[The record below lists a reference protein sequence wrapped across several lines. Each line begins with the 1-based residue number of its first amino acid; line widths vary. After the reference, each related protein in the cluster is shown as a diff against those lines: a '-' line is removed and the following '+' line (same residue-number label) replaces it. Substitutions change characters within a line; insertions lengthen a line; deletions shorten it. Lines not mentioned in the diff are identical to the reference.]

1 MEELKKMIP
10 FISSVIIGLLVSSFS
25 AITGVCYFV
34 VLQLFYLSNEKY
46 SEAILLVYLIYVF
59 SDSRSSLL
67 SFAETTK
74 VFLVFSLPYIATKLN
89 SRSSINGTAFIPFI
103 VYCFVLVLFSEVP
116 FRSFQ
121 KTLSYSILLI
131 SSPLLLTGVIE
142 TYGKLFFK
150 KLIVMF
156 GLILLI
162 GLILILINY
171 DFVHLI
177 GRFRGLLGNPNGMGI
192 FGIVFFLLFQV
203 VQDRYPNIFSR
214 KEVIVLGVL
223 FVLSIVYSGSRSGIF
238 TILLFYGLR
247 WIFRRST
254 SLGVFVSVISVV
266 VMNFVTIDWI
276 GIIQTFGLQEY
287 FRVETL
293 TEGSGRLVAWNFAWE
308 QIQENVLWGYG
319 FVHNEY
325 IFGKYI
331 LQLSNLGHQG
341 NVHNSFLTL
350 WLDTGLI
357 GLLLFLLPLLRL
369 VYKAALNTQVALPI
383 FICFV
388 FSANFESWLSA
399 SLNPFTIIFY
409 FTMYL
414 MVFKR
419 AVDID
424 SQAELTIK

>member
-25 AITGVCYFV
+25 AFTGVCYFV

-67 SFAETTK
+67 SFAETAK

-131 SSPLLLTGVIE
+131 SSPLLLSGVIE
-142 TYGKLFFK
+142 TYGKIFLK
-150 KLIVMF
+150 KIIVLF
-156 GLILLI
+156 GLILFI
-162 GLILILINY
+162 GLVLILINY

-177 GRFRGLLGNPNGMGI
+177 GRFRGLLGNPNGLGI
-192 FGIVFFLLFQV
+192 LGIVFFLLFQA
-203 VQDRYPNIFSR
+203 VQDKYPNLFTR
-214 KEVIVLGVL
+214 KEIIVLGGL
-223 FVLSIVYSGSRSGIF
+223 FVLSLVDSGSRSAIF
-238 TILLFYGLR
+238 TVLMFYGLR
-247 WIFRRST
+247 WIFSRST
-254 SLGVFVSVISVV
+254 SLGLFVSVISLGVI
-266 VMNFVTIDWI
+266 NFVTIDWV
-276 GIIQTFGLQEY
+276 GIIQNFGLQDY

-293 TEGSGRLVAWNFAWE
+293 TEGSGRLVAWNFAWDK
-308 QIQENVLWGYG
+308 IQENILWGNG
-319 FVHNEY
+319 FAYNEY
-325 IFGKYI
+325 LFNGEDS
-331 LQLSNLGHQG
+331 LMLSNLGHQG

-350 WLDTGLI
+350 WLDTGLF
-357 GLLLFLLPLLRL
+357 GLLLFSVPLLRL
-369 VYKAALNTQVALPI
+369 VYKASLNTQIAIPI

-388 FSANFESWLSA
+388 FSANFESWMAA
-399 SLNPFTIIFY
+399 SLNPFSIIFY
-409 FTMYL
+409 FTIYL
-414 MVFKR
+414 LVLKR
-419 AVDID
+419 EVAIN
-424 SQAELTIK
+424 S